1 MHMPFTTDMT
11 RPTGPKNLRGGSQ
24 SGRGSRIMGQ
34 VNRAMDRSNES
45 VLHRVRQGSGT
56 GRISSHMQDAP
67 KGPRNIQNRNVRPG
81 MQKALNGMAMP
92 GNGMVNN
99 NMMNPA
105 QQGQI
110 PMPLSPQQQMEMMAM
125 MEQSARMMAQFMP
138 GMISP
143 TMNPNVQQNG
153 VQQGKSLFDRVEA
166 GPGKRGRGGRTQRN
180 GSLRNNSAGS
190 GTGRD
195 TAMDL
200 SEKPLDNGLSSSM
213 DTESSQPQASDP
225 STTMCRFNLR
235 CTNKSCPFVHQSP
248 AAPEGVTVDTTDT
261 CSFGAACK
269 NAKCTARHP
278 SPAQIKAHQSEE
290 QCKFFPYCTNPSC
303 PFRHPSMPMCR
314 NGADCTVPHCKFT
327 HLQTACKY
335 NPCKNVRCPYK
346 HAEGQRG
353 SYTDKVWTAD
363 GAKKEEHG
371 HVSERK
377 FVEEDGEEE
386 LIKPEDVAA
395 QAAELIT

>member
-1 MHMPFTTDMT
+1 
-11 RPTGPKNLRGGSQ
+11 
-24 SGRGSRIMGQ
+24 MGQ
-34 VNRAMDRSNES
+34 VSRAMDRSNDS
-45 VLHRVRQGSGT
+45 ILHRVRQQSGT
-56 GRISSHMQDAP
+56 ERISSCVRDAP
-67 KGPRNIQNRNVRPG
+67 KGPRHVQNRNVRPG
-81 MQKALNGMAMP
+81 MQKALNGIGVP
-92 GNGMVNN
+92 GNGMVSNTI
-99 NMMNPA
+99 MNAA
-105 QQGQI
+105 QQGPM

-143 TMNPNVQQNG
+143 TTIPSFPQNG
-153 VQQGKSLFDRVEA
+153 GQQGRSLFDRVEA
-166 GPGKRGRGGRTQRN
+166 GPAKRGRGGRTQRN
-180 GSLRNNSAGS
+180 GSLRNNSAGG

-195 TAMDL
+195 TVMDV
-200 SEKPLDNGLSSSM
+200 SEQPSDNGPSSSM
-213 DTESSQPQASDP
+213 EAESSQPQSADP
-225 STTMCRFNLR
+225 STTMCRFNQR
-235 CTNKSCPFVHQSP
+235 CTNKTCPFAHQSP
-248 AAPEGVTVDTTDT
+248 AAPEGVTVDMTDT

-269 NAKCTARHP
+269 NTKCTARHP
-278 SPAQIKAHQSEE
+278 SPAQIKAHQSDE

-303 PFRHPSMPMCR
+303 PFKHPSMPMCR

-327 HLQTACKY
+327 HLQTLCRFT
-335 NPCKNVRCPYK
+335 PCKNVRCPYK

-353 SYTDKVWTAD
+353 SYGDKVWTAD
-363 GAKKEEHG
+363 GGNKEEKD

>member
-1 MHMPFTTDMT
+1 
-11 RPTGPKNLRGGSQ
+11 
-24 SGRGSRIMGQ
+24 MGQ

-45 VLHRVRQGSGT
+45 VLHRVRQQSGT
-56 GRISSHMQDAP
+56 GRIDSHVRDAP
-67 KGPRNIQNRNVRPG
+67 KGPRNAQNRNLRPS
-81 MQKALNGMAMP
+81 MQKALNGIGMP

-99 NMMNPA
+99 NMMNAA
-105 QQGQI
+105 QQGQMH
-110 PMPLSPQQQMEMMAM
+110 MPLSPQQQMEMMAM

-138 GMISP
+138 GMMSP
-143 TMNPNVQQNG
+143 TMNQNLQQHG
-153 VQQGKSLFDRVEA
+153 GQQGKSLFDRVEA
-166 GPGKRGRGGRTQRN
+166 GPAKRGRGGRTQQNSTPRHN
-180 GSLRNNSAGS
+180 GAASA
-190 GTGRD
+190 TGRD
-195 TAMDL
+195 SAMDH
-200 SEKPLDNGLSSSM
+200 SEHSYDKPPSSSM
-213 DTESSQPQASDP
+213 EPESSQQQTTDA

-235 CTNKSCPFVHQSP
+235 CTNKTCPYVHQSP
-248 AAPEGVTVDTTDT
+248 AAPDGVTVDMTDT

-269 NAKCTARHP
+269 NPKCTGRHP
-278 SPAQIKAHQSEE
+278 SPAQVKAHQSEE

-303 PFRHPSMPMCR
+303 PFKHPSMPMCR

-327 HLQTACKY
+327 HLQTPCKF

-353 SYTDKVWTAD
+353 SYADKVWTAD
-363 GAKKEEHG
+363 GAKKEEND

>member
-1 MHMPFTTDMT
+1 
-11 RPTGPKNLRGGSQ
+11 
-24 SGRGSRIMGQ
+24 MGQ

-45 VLHRVRQGSGT
+45 VLHRVRQHSGSERINGH
-56 GRISSHMQDAP
+56 GRDAP
-67 KGPRNIQNRNVRPG
+67 KGPRNVQNRNVRPG

-99 NMMNPA
+99 NIMDPS

-110 PMPLSPQQQMEMMAM
+110 QMPLSPQQQMEMMAM

-138 GMISP
+138 EMMSP
-143 TMNPNVQQNG
+143 NMNPSFPQNG
-153 VQQGKSLFDRVEA
+153 AQQGKSLFDRVEA
-166 GPGKRGRGGRTQRN
+166 GPAKRGRGGRTQRN

-190 GTGRD
+190 ATDRD
-195 TAMDL
+195 AAMEL
-200 SEKPLDNGLSSSM
+200 SENPADTGPSSSM
-213 DTESSQPQASDP
+213 EAESSQPQVADP

-235 CTNKSCPFVHQSP
+235 CTNKACPFAHQSP
-248 AAPEGVTVDTTDT
+248 VAPEGVTVDMTDT

-290 QCKFFPYCTNPSC
+290 QCKFFPYCTNASC
-303 PFRHPSMPMCR
+303 PFKHPSMPMCR

-327 HLQTACKY
+327 HLQTPCKF

-353 SYTDKVWTAD
+353 SYGDKVWTAD
-363 GAKKEEHG
+363 TVKKEEEKD

-386 LIKPEDVAA
+386 LVKPEDAIA